1 MTKKRLSIFSVSGVA
16 LLSLFFLVA
25 CGSDRATTIER
36 LAANAKQVVGPEDAD
51 NFARVFYVSPDGDDA
66 GEGSRDNPFASLEA
80 ARDAIRGLPAEQRTG
95 DILVWV
101 APGDYYRKSSFLLS
115 LEDSG
120 AAESRIV
127 YRGGGA
133 PGSAQ
138 LIGGTKLTGW
148 EPYADGIFRVD
159 VSGLKPFHT
168 LYENGIRARKARF
181 PSYEFDARFPLS
193 GWRYLNAESGT
204 DTELVWREGDLDSID
219 VSQLGN
225 RANLVFWPWGYAD
238 WHKVTRRISA
248 ISPDQRKIVVPENLG
263 NVAIGRQARFYIEGA
278 LSLLDQPGE
287 FYLDE
292 DQGMLYYWPRF
303 GNPDQQKIIAPQ
315 LNRLI
320 LLEGIAFDQP
330 LQHLV
335 IEGFKLGY
343 SDTFAHMTGPIL
355 FPWST
360 MTDFGAHGIIH
371 LKYTENVTIQFN
383 HVHSSGLNGI
393 YLEQSNKHNRIYGN
407 WIEDM
412 GISGICIA
420 YHRQARELPND
431 MNEHNFVANNLIHH
445 LGSIGVDS
453 FGINIWGASNNEL
466 AYNEIFDAARY
477 AVTVRGPFTQHQ
489 FQHTNRP
496 DTENNLIR
504 HSHFYRL
511 GQDSGDMGA
520 LHMAGISTP
529 EIRPVNTMKQIL
541 IEDVLAHPSM
551 QDVRPNGIFLDY
563 PGGVTDQVFRDIE
576 IRNTEVPY
584 RANNTDIRHTFDNV
598 SFRGE
603 FDVNRMEYARIG
615 LREDFPVNFR
625 NPGEISDVSVR
636 EVTRRGER
644 LLNLSWGDP
653 ADTDLKD
660 IIITAEGVVGYEAV
674 VVNAGRQQA
683 VVPRPLVD
691 GLAMLRIRSR
701 DTHGNLSQG
710 ILIPAAQIPAPVS
723 ALRSEG
729 VDGGAKLFWQG
740 SPVASA
746 YEIRV
751 AMPGHTPLRIA
762 ADAESAVITGLAN
775 GRTYQVEV
783 LVVDADGIAWPG
795 ATLRVPAGEGV
806 PVPTDAAAWWTFDE
820 DAIRHGQSLG
830 DASGNGHTLFIADPA
845 VELVEGRFGRALRF
859 DGEDAFARVLAP
871 EPLAIGAGD
880 FAVSMWIR
888 QSSTGNHTERVFEFG
903 GTGEPGLT
911 IMANNTDVRV
921 LFTAGETRFGPFF
934 RGLDMVDQWRHVVIN
949 IKRDSNL
956 SIFVDGEE
964 LTSEDISSVAG
975 VAIPAAP
982 YMHLGRFKNSRNP
995 RHNWPGDLD
1004 QLRIFQR
1011 ALTLDEIIALFL
1023 EE

>member
-1 MTKKRLSIFSVSGVA
+1 MRKKTLSSVSTAAVA
-16 LLSLFFLVA
+16 ALSFLLLVA
-25 CGSDRATTIER
+25 CGYDSAKVQESYAENVQRILGPDD
-36 LAANAKQVVGPEDAD
+36 AAN
-51 NFARVFYVSPDGDDA
+51 FALVLYVSPDGDDTA
-66 GEGSRDNPFASLEA
+66 EGSRDKPFASLEA
-80 ARDAIRGLPAEQRTG
+80 ARDAIRMLAAEDRTG

-101 APGDYYRKSSFLLS
+101 APGKYYRETPFLLT

-120 AAESRIV
+120 TAESRIV
-127 YRGGGA
+127 YRGGGL
-133 PGSAQ
+133 PGSAE
-138 LIGGTKLTGW
+138 LLGGVKLTGW
-148 EPYADGIFRVD
+148 EPYADGVFRID
-159 VSGLKPFHT
+159 VSDLKAFRT
-168 LYENGIRARKARF
+168 LYEHGIRARKARF
-181 PSYEFDARFPLS
+181 PNYEFDARFPLS

-204 DTELVWREGDLDSID
+204 DTELVWREGDLDGID
-219 VSQLGN
+219 PSQLGS

-238 WHKVTRRISA
+238 WHKVTRRISQ
-248 ISPDQRKIVVPENLG
+248 IKPGQRSIVVPDNRG
-263 NVAIGRQARFYIEGA
+263 GVAVGRQARFYIEGA

-292 DQGMLYYWPRF
+292 DSGMLYYWPRS
-303 GNPDQQKIIAPQ
+303 GHPDEQKIIAPQ
-315 LNRLI
+315 LKRLI
-320 LLEGIAFDQP
+320 SLEGLAVDQP
-330 LQHLV
+330 LEHLV

-343 SDTFAHMTGPIL
+343 TDTFSHMTGPIL

-360 MTDFGAHGIIH
+360 MTDFGAHGVIH
-371 LKYTENVTIQFN
+371 LKYTENVSIQFN

-393 YLEQSNKHNRIYGN
+393 FLEQSNKHNRIYGN

-412 GISGICIA
+412 GISGICVA
-420 YHRQARELPND
+420 YHRQSRELPDD
-431 MNEHNFVANNLIHH
+431 MNEHNFIANNLIHN
-445 LGSIGVDS
+445 LGAIGVDS

-477 AVTVRGPFTQHQ
+477 AVTIRGPFTQHQ
-489 FQHTNRP
+489 FNHTNRP
-496 DTENNLIR
+496 DTENNMVR
-504 HSHFYRL
+504 HSHFYRV

-529 EIRPVNTMKQIL
+529 DIRPVNTMTQIL

-576 IRNTEVPY
+576 IRKTEVPY

-603 FDVNRMEYARIG
+603 FDADRMEYAKIG
-615 LREDFPVNFR
+615 LREDFPINFR
-625 NPGEISDVSVR
+625 SPGEVSGIAVSDAS
-636 EVTRRGER
+636 RRGER
-644 LLNLSWGDP
+644 LLDLTWSD
-653 ADTDLKD
+653 ADDTDLKD
-660 IIITAEGVVGYEAV
+660 IIITAEGVIGYDAV
-674 VVNAGRQQA
+674 VVDAGQQQA
-683 VVPRPLVD
+683 TVARPLVE

-701 DTHGNLSQG
+701 DSQGNLSQG
-710 ILIPAAQIPAPVS
+710 ILIPAAQIPAPVREP
-723 ALRSEG
+723 RSEG

-751 AMPGHTPLRIA
+751 AMPGHTPHRVA
-762 ADAESAVITGLAN
+762 AEAKSTVITGLAN

-783 LVVDADGIAWPG
+783 RVVDADGIAWPG
-795 ATLRVPAGEGV
+795 ATLRVAAGEGV
-806 PVPTDAAAWWTFDE
+806 PVPDDAAAWWTFDE

-845 VELVEGRFGRALRF
+845 VELVEGRLGRALRF

-871 EPLAIGAGD
+871 EPLAIGTGD

-888 QSSTGNHTERVFEFG
+888 QANTENHTERVFEFG

-911 IMANNTDVRV
+911 IMANNRDVRV

-975 VAIPAAP
+975 ITIPAAP
-982 YMHLGRFKNSRNP
+982 YLHLGRFKNSRNP